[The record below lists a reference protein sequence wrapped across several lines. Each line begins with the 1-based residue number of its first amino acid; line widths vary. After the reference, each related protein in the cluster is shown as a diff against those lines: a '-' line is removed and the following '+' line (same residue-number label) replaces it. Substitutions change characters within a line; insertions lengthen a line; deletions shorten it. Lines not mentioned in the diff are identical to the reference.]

1 MKHNRDIDVFSIPSA
16 GNDEKIEL
24 TETIE
29 TSGVLADS
37 LNHAEVSHCGQYL
50 VCSGLCGNIGVWK
63 LQTQRKKSQWKHL
76 LNLPKH
82 KVAPTALA
90 IHRNAPKVVVAFA
103 DSKVLYLINTINCYC
118 WLFEYFIVSFQLYEY
133 DLSETKITYT
143 TNTPFVQSQA
153 THIISNIVLDPRNE
167 DIFILQNDSHMFVVK
182 KQAVRMSTGFIFIEQ
197 KQLFVGLSFSL

>member
-1 MKHNRDIDVFSIPSA
+1 MKKIFLTIQKNQQATLKRIKTLPPQFQASARCFFSSDSKSLFLVKHNRDIDVFSIPSA

-37 LNHAEVSHCGQYL
+37 LNHAELSHCGQYL

-63 LQTQRKKSQWKHL
+63 LQTQRKISQWKHL

-118 WLFEYFIVSFQLYEY
+118 
-133 DLSETKITYT
+133 
-143 TNTPFVQSQA
+143 
-153 THIISNIVLDPRNE
+153 
-167 DIFILQNDSHMFVVK
+167 
-182 KQAVRMSTGFIFIEQ
+182 
-197 KQLFVGLSFSL
+197 